1 MELEFCLQES
11 YNVSIYLISVC
22 SERCVI
28 MKQYNTVF
36 SVILLIFSWLEGC
49 YF

>member
-11 YNVSIYLISVC
+11 YNVPIYLISVC